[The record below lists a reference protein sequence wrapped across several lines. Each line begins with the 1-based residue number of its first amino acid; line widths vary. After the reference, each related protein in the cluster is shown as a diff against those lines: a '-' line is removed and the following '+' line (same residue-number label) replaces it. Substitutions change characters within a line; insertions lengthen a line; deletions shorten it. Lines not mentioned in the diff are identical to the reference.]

1 MSKTLEY
8 AGMTLTV
15 ELVTP
20 AIAQKWLG
28 LNTVNR
34 RVRRYVVAQYA
45 RAQRNN
51 DWVPKPVAI
60 CFDETGRLGNGQHT
74 LLAIVESDMPQLM
87 LIARNVPRESI
98 AAMDVGLRRSI
109 ADVAHFVGNDFFN
122 NRKSALARAVRFG
135 IDDKESRSFDELLDA
150 YLEFKDE
157 IEWACSSTSAKSAGM
172 NSAVLSVLVRATYH
186 APKEKLNRF
195 IEILNTGLSNG
206 PTEMAAIRLRDYC
219 RSLKGTWSG
228 AAKQETYR
236 KAEAALAAFLEGK
249 PMQKV
254 YGTSRELFPLPDEL
268 A

>member
-1 MSKTLEY
+1 MTEQLKY
-8 AGMTLTV
+8 AGMILTV
-15 ELVTP
+15 ELVT
-20 AIAQKWLG
+20 ASIASKWLG
-28 LNTVNR
+28 SNTANR
-34 RVRRYVVAQYA
+34 RIRRYVVAQYA
-45 RAQRNN
+45 RAQRDG
-51 DWVPKPVAI
+51 DWLPKPVAI
-60 CFDETGRLGNGQHT
+60 CFDEEGRLGNGQHT
-74 LLAIVESDMPQLM
+74 LLAIVESGAPQLL
-87 LIARNVPRESI
+87 LIARNVPRKSI
-98 AAMDVGLRRSI
+98 AVMDVGLRRSVS
-109 ADVAHFVGNDFFN
+109 DVAHFVGTDFS

-135 IDDKESRSFDELLDA
+135 IQDKESRSFDELLNA

-157 IEWACSSTSAKSAGM
+157 IEWACESTSSKSAGM

-186 APKEKLNRF
+186 APKEQLNRF

-206 PTEMAAIRLRDYC
+206 PAEMAAIRLRDYC

-254 YGTSRELFPLPDEL
+254 YGTTKELFPLPDEL